1 MGRNRV
7 FFENNNRRVGWKP
20 TPGLAAGQCHPLA
33 PLELLEFFDAFD
45 EMQSYFCVCHFTFVK
60 VGGER
65 DENEE
70 EEG

>member
-1 MGRNRV
+1 
-7 FFENNNRRVGWKP
+7 VGWKP
-20 TPGLAAGQCHPLA
+20 THGLAAEQRHPLA
-33 PLELLEFFDAFD
+33 PLEFFDDFD
-45 EMQSYFCVCHFTFVK
+45 ELQSCFCACHFAFVK